1 MTVSGQL
8 HVPDAILC
16 RKAQQAGWTPE
27 LGCRTCWRH
36 SRPFPSLTYAHCRP
50 GYIKYIHNCFYEKYM
65 NKSHAT
71 CWCSA
76 LKLRYREQHICLGQ
90 CMWNKYV
97 SILQTACKLYSIF
110 ANNNYCN
117 YWKTNCSNF
126 CHRVCNCAT
135 VTWPP
140 AGETPVLAFTS
151 VTVTAWRHWTL
162 PQDMQNDADVT

>member
-126 CHRVCNCAT
+126 CHRVSNCAT